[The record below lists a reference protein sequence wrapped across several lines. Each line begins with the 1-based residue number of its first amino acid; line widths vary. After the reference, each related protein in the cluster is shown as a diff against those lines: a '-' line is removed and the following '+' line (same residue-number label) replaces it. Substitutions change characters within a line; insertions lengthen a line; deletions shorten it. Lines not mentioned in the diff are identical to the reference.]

1 LLAIA
6 LPTLF
11 DWRWLVADLV
21 PDLVN
26 FVEAIA
32 FQSCKPIRDRKR
44 FWKRLLIIL
53 AIWIVVLPIGF
64 LSAFALIGLNRLRL
78 ATARR
83 GESFR
88 RI

>member
-1 LLAIA
+1 MTA
-6 LPTLF
+6 
-11 DWRWLVADLV
+11 
-21 PDLVN
+21 
-26 FVEAIA
+26 EE
-32 FQSCKPIRDRKR
+32 KRKR